1 MKVKKFSGVQSLNL
15 YSDFSITIPFFVK
28 CSKDGKVIYV
38 RIASIKMTSKK
49 KKSLLELGT
58 WVSAISSLLNYFA
71 LGRYILSKTLM
82 FLVLGGERPRGEKT
96 FNLPF
101 QRGFDFI
108 GGCKYIDMHQHSTKA
123 VPKL

>member
-38 RIASIKMTSKK
+38 RIASIKITSKQK
-49 KKSLLELGT
+49 KVCTRIFIFSK
-58 WVSAISSLLNYFA
+58 SAISSLLNYFA

-82 FLVLGGERPRGEKT
+82 IFCVRWGEPRGEEK

-101 QRGFDFI
+101 SKG
-108 GGCKYIDMHQHSTKA
+108 
-123 VPKL
+123 V